1 MPATANIANIAH
13 AHSKKLGGCYE
24 KPIAAPAWPHYGTR
38 PTLTNLCVLHAVRER
53 EDSTVRESG
62 PGKKRTLIRVHTV
75 RESGPGRQKENTLHR
90 PGIAPPGK
98 KRTRIRVYTVR
109 ESSPGSTRKNAEP
122 GLVGM
127 IVGVCRG
134 RVVEGEVGAAAG
146 WWA

>member
-1 MPATANIANIAH
+1 MATLWDASDID
-13 AHSKKLGGCYE
+13 
-24 KPIAAPAWPHYGTR
+24 KPVRSARCARKRRQHR
-38 PTLTNLCVLHAVRER
+38 PGI
-53 EDSTVRESG
+53 G
-62 PGKKRTLIRVHTV
+62 PGQKEDTHTGAH
-75 RESGPGRQKENTLHR
+75 RPGIGPGQTKEHSLHR
-90 PGIAPPGK
+90 PGVAPPGK
-98 KRTRIRVYTVR
+98 RRTRIRVYTVR

>member
-53 EDSTVRESG
+53 ENY
-62 PGKKRTLIRVHTV
+62 TV
-75 RESGPGRQKENTLHR
+75 RESGPGRQKEHTLHR

-134 RVVEGEVGAAAG
+134 RVVEGEVGASAG

>member
-1 MPATANIANIAH
+1 M
-13 AHSKKLGGCYE
+13 
-24 KPIAAPAWPHYGTR
+24 
-38 PTLTNLCVLHAVRER
+38 
-53 EDSTVRESG
+53 
-62 PGKKRTLIRVHTV
+62 
-75 RESGPGRQKENTLHR
+75 
-90 PGIAPPGK
+90 
-98 KRTRIRVYTVR
+98 YTVR